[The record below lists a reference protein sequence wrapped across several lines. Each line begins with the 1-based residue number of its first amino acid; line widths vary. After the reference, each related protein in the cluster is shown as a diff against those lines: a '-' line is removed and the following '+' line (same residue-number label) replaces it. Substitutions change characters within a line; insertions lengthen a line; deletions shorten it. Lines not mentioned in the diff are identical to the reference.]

1 MTTATS
7 SSTTGRGLHRPN
19 ITHWISQRRD
29 PPGGSPPT
37 GHSGCIE
44 PSSDLSGDIDA
55 ATHVCERVRPFTSI
69 LAKCLTTAP
78 VRGAL
83 GGAASL

>member
-7 SSTTGRGLHRPN
+7 SSTTGRGLRRPN

-55 ATHVCERVRPFTSI
+55 AAHVCERVRPFTSI